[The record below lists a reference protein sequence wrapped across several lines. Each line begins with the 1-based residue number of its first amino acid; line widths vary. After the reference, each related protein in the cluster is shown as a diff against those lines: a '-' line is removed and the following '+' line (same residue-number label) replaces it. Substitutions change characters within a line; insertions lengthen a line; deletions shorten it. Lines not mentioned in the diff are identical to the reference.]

1 MNRNMNILL
10 CSNKFPAQSIQFGGQ
25 EMINIEM
32 STKQTSH
39 VNTDQLILN
48 YYNTKQVLIINITKE
63 NIF

>member
-1 MNRNMNILL
+1 MNKNVNILL

-48 YYNTKQVLIINITKE
+48 YDNTKKL
-63 NIF
+63 